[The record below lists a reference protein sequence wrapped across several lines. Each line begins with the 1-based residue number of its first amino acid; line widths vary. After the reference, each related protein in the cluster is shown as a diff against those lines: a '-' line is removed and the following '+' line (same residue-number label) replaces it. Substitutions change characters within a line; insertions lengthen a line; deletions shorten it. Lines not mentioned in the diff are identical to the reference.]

1 MKRFAEG
8 RGSTVVTKGQWQREA
23 KGRAHAACVMTIASQ
38 EAGGPPNPHTQS
50 ITDREIPMSRS
61 SLAVALATL
70 TLAHSSWVA
79 QPPRSPWRRCM
90 RSSAAHPVACVPQQQ
105 QEQPPDDV
113 LCDTEASYCETAAG
127 LKYLDVKVG
136 EGELAVPSLVVS
148 VHYDCSLLSTGKVVY
163 STRDSG
169 SPATFEVG
177 AEKVRFL
184 EEATEGM
191 RVGGERRVLVPPGSK
206 MKASKAGVVPDG
218 ETARFDIQ
226 LLGVETGIKEKLVK
240 AGLLGAGS
248 QGGFRLRLAI
258 IALTSLPYLLPDEQR
273 PGLWRSGSPDGLLPN
288 RDDGGIRELPALT
301 ERESRALVEEERS
314 VLGFNDAMESKLEDE
329 LYGRR

>member
-1 MKRFAEG
+1 MPHIQ
-8 RGSTVVTKGQWQREA
+8 S
-23 KGRAHAACVMTIASQ
+23 HA
-38 EAGGPPNPHTQS
+38 
-50 ITDREIPMSRS
+50 
-61 SLAVALATL
+61 
-70 TLAHSSWVA
+70 
-79 QPPRSPWRRCM
+79 
-90 RSSAAHPVACVPQQQ
+90 PQQQ

-127 LKYLDVKVG
+127 LQYLDVNVG

-191 RVGGERRVLVPPGSK
+191 RVGGERRVLVLGLEDEG
-206 MKASKAGVVPDG
+206 SKAGVVPDG

-288 RDDGGIRELPALT
+288 RDDGGIRELPPT
-301 ERESRALVEEERS
+301 EREQTLVEEERS
-314 VLGFNDAMESKLEDE
+314 VLGFNDAMSRSSKMSCTGVAESVGPYKLHMHM
-329 LYGRR
+329 RNRSTCQQF